1 MRNVKV
7 FNRVLTPADVDQYM
21 DDIESVYKK
30 VCPEFC
36 WTAYAVDELTLSMSS
51 KYRMTVPDEYK
62 RNYDIVEAA
71 AYAIFEIYKGYD
83 EVESVG
89 EAFPDVLENFA
100 AVFHGELVGVFP
112 FEVEGKICAYD
123 PSEDELEN
131 DLCFANAVPWMPLF
145 RSRDLYYLNAVRTL
159 IRMARPSVKRLL
171 EAVKPDGTAWGQA
184 CYRMLKMLE
193 S

>member
-36 WTAYAVDELTLSMSS
+36 WAAYAVDELTLSISS

-62 RNYDIVEAA
+62 RDYDIVEAA
-71 AYAIFEIYKGYD
+71 AYAIFEISKGYD
-83 EVESVG
+83 EAESVG

-100 AVFHGELVGVFP
+100 AVFHGELTGVFP
-112 FEVEGKICAYD
+112 FEIEGKICAYD

-131 DLCFANAVPWMPLF
+131 DLSSTEVPWMPLF

-171 EAVKPDGTAWGQA
+171 EVVKPDGTAWGQA